1 MANSRLLESHEFG
14 RLPISNAMPFAES
27 SPSEPQHL
35 VLGAL
40 LLSSMTQMSLVE
52 PFWGCNQQ
60 WGTFTTAEEECNK
73 RRSHRKYIASRH
85 LTPPRRKPIVL
96 LYANPDGVEFLDNPG

>member
-1 MANSRLLESHEFG
+1 MANSRLLVSHEFG
-14 RLPISNAMPFAES
+14 RLPISNAMLFAES

-40 LLSSMTQMSLVE
+40 LPLSMTQMSLIE
-52 PFWGCNQQ
+52 SFWGCIQQ

-73 RRSHRKYIASRH
+73 RRSHRKYIASRR
-85 LTPPRRKPIVL
+85 LTPPRRMPIVL
-96 LYANPDGVEFLDNPG
+96 PYAYSDGIEFLDNPA

>member
-14 RLPISNAMPFAES
+14 RLPISNAILFAES

-40 LLSSMTQMSLVE
+40 LLLSMTQMSLVE
-52 PFWGCNQQ
+52 SFWDVFNSGGPSQLL
-60 WGTFTTAEEECNK
+60 K
-73 RRSHRKYIASRH
+73 RNATREGVTENILHRDA
-85 LTPPRRKPIVL
+85 
-96 LYANPDGVEFLDNPG
+96 

>member
-14 RLPISNAMPFAES
+14 RLPISNVMPFAES

-40 LLSSMTQMSLVE
+40 LLSPMTQMSLVE
-52 PFWGCNQQ
+52 PFWGCIQQ
-60 WGTFTTAEEECNK
+60 WGPSQLLK
-73 RRSHRKYIASRH
+73 RNATREGVTENILHRDA
-85 LTPPRRKPIVL
+85 
-96 LYANPDGVEFLDNPG
+96 